1 MLQRLA
7 GTAVLAGLVISVIGS
22 ILDNENMKLTGVV
35 ILLVIA
41 TLASYR
47 FFKFSILTPT
57 SNIVGTCV
65 GLKRLST
72 YYDLSFRTGAGIYSG
87 QASLKIGN
95 DLKIGDRVSLVI
107 KGAVILEIHKD

>member
-7 GTAVLAGLVISVIGS
+7 GISVLAGLVISFIGS
-22 ILDNENMKLTGVV
+22 ILDNESMKLTGII

-47 FFKFSILTPT
+47 YFKFTLLMPT
-57 SNIVGTCV
+57 NNITGTCV
-65 GLKRLST
+65 ELKRLST
-72 YYDLSFRTGAGIYSG
+72 HYDLSFRTGAGIYTG

-95 DLKIGDRVSLVI
+95 DLKIGDRASLVI
-107 KGAVILEIHKD
+107 KGPVILEIHKI